1 MREIERIKEII
12 EKGKIPPVYLWY
24 GEDRFL
30 IKEGLKV
37 LKSFYFTTDPSGSGI
52 EVVDPKEL
60 SPAEIVERANTMSFF
75 ANRLVVVD
83 DATYFQDGQTADLEP
98 FLEYFSNPNP
108 STCLLFI
115 AESVHRGRKLY
126 KTLDRTGGILE
137 FCAPKRP
144 QEWLAWVQSELKIR
158 GKSMDSQVASQF
170 IDWAGHQTGVLSQE
184 LDKLVIYA
192 GDRPKITMEDVK
204 KITTRTIEASIFNLL
219 DAVAVRSSAK
229 AIQTLR
235 EVLRDE
241 HPLKVLTLMV
251 RQVRLL
257 LGCDALRKRGGDVSE
272 VPSALGI
279 KPYEAQKVWQQ
290 SQRLSTK
297 QLSKGLFECLNT
309 DVALKSGGG
318 DSGLLLEMMIVRF
331 CGEEE
336 GDRIGTR

>member
-1 MREIERIKEII
+1 MREIERITESVA
-12 EKGKIPPVYLWY
+12 KGKIASVYLWY

-30 IKEGLKV
+30 IQEGLQV
-37 LKSFYFTTDPSGSGI
+37 LKSFYFMTDPSGSGI
-52 EVVDPKEL
+52 EVVDAKEL

-83 DATYFQDGQTADLEP
+83 EVTYFQDGQTADLEP
-98 FLEYFSNPNP
+98 FMEYLANPNP

-126 KTLDRTGGILE
+126 KAIDRAGEILD

-144 QEWLAWVQSELKIR
+144 QEWLAWVHSELKAR
-158 GKSMDSQVASQF
+158 GKSMDTQVAAQF

-184 LDKLVIYA
+184 LDKIVIFV
-192 GDRPKITMEDVK
+192 GDRPKITMEDIKV
-204 KITTRTIEASIFNLL
+204 ITTRTIEASIFDLL

-229 AIQTLR
+229 AIRKLR
-235 EVLRDE
+235 EVLREE

-257 LGCDALRKRGGDVSE
+257 LGCDALRRQGGNVAE

-290 SQRLSTK
+290 SLKLSTI
-297 QLSKGLFECLNT
+297 QLSKGLAECLKT

-318 DSGLLLEMMIVRF
+318 DPGFLLEMMVVRF
-331 CGEEE
+331 CGEEVS
-336 GDRIGTR
+336 I